1 MCKDSSGRPAESGPE
16 PSVGRSTTNHRAIAL
31 MHGTADPV
39 GRGEFGRAVPA
50 VCDAASGCA
59 RWSADCLVTPTGA
72 IDNCF
77 PMERISLTALA
88 AALVA
93 LGAASCATTT
103 HEPLPPLTSID
114 ELEVDYDAQV
124 TSGTWDPKIDASFVD
139 IDIST
144 VEDLI
149 DISTS
154 FVELDPGQVEQLLG
168 AGRMGPW
175 AVTTDRAGAQ
185 GAIDR
190 LSDEM
195 LGHQQLT
202 LANGQRGTV
211 LIANQ
216 IAYVERFDIK
226 ANRSASIA
234 DPVVGIAQEGLLLD
248 IIGSVEGET
257 VKLDIELH
265 QSKLRR
271 PVSEVDVEL
280 PGALSKATIQQPV
293 TASQTIHIEPTLRAD
308 QVLLIAM
315 PIVGKDDRILVALV
329 SARPIARTEFDPQAE
344 ATEAETHATD
354 TDG

>member
-1 MCKDSSGRPAESGPE
+1 
-16 PSVGRSTTNHRAIAL
+16 
-31 MHGTADPV
+31 
-39 GRGEFGRAVPA
+39 
-50 VCDAASGCA
+50 
-59 RWSADCLVTPTGA
+59 
-72 IDNCF
+72 
-77 PMERISLTALA
+77 
-88 AALVA
+88 
-93 LGAASCATTT
+93 
-103 HEPLPPLTSID
+103 
-114 ELEVDYDAQV
+114 
-124 TSGTWDPKIDASFVD
+124 
-139 IDIST
+139 
-144 VEDLI
+144 
-149 DISTS
+149 
-154 FVELDPGQVEQLLG
+154 
-168 AGRMGPW
+168 MGPW

-190 LSDEM
+190 LSEEM

-234 DPVVGIAQEGLLLD
+234 DPIVGIAQEGLLLD

-257 VKLDIELH
+257 VKLDLELH

-280 PGALSKATIQQPV
+280 PGALSRATIQQPV
-293 TASQTIHIEPTLRAD
+293 TASQTIQIEPTLRAD

-344 ATEAETHATD
+344 TTETETHSTD